1 MKLLTA
7 SKEKPAFPYM
17 NGNTGLNDVYK
28 NWIRFLSF
36 LKLLLFQALK
46 LQEDN

>member
-28 NWIRFLSF
+28 
-36 LKLLLFQALK
+36 KL
-46 LQEDN
+46 DSIS